1 VLSKVLLA
9 ALLFKLLGKL
19 GWRTKLRDLK
29 PRIDRATNITL
40 IVLGVAYV
48 GQLLWL
54 YFQRRAGR

>member
-1 VLSKVLLA
+1 VLSKVVLA
-9 ALLFKLLGKL
+9 VLLFKLLGKL
-19 GWRTKLRDLK
+19 SWRTKLRDLK

>member
-9 ALLFKLLGKL
+9 LLLFKLLGKL

-29 PRIDRATNITL
+29 PRLDRAANITL
-40 IVLGVAYV
+40 VVLGVAYV

-54 YFQRRAGR
+54 YFQRRAGH

>member
-1 VLSKVLLA
+1 MLSKVLLA
-9 ALLFKLLGKL
+9 VLLFKLLGKL